1 MRMDVYCVKCII
13 SQMVE
18 LIKIIGADKRAEEAI
33 MREVLKALAEESY
46 NTTSPELAEKIY
58 DLVREVSGISDPY
71 KEIKKKENER
81 AEIIVRPFEEK
92 LNELTLEDVLKLSVL
107 GNSMD
112 YGTEARFNVEEE
124 KEKLLSERLNQNTLK
139 EFEEELREG
148 ENLLIIGD
156 NAGEIVFDRLLVRF
170 IKENYDVK
178 IKYAVRGGP
187 IINDATLEDALQ
199 IGMDK
204 HAEIIS
210 TGQNIAGL
218 VLERASR
225 EIIDAFKESSLILS
239 KGQGNF
245 ETLEDKG
252 LDIYFLFRVKCP
264 VVGAYLRKH
273 VGEMVFLRR

>member
-1 MRMDVYCVKCII
+1 MKMDVYCVKCII

-18 LIKIIGADKRAEEAI
+18 LIKIIGADKQAEEAI
-33 MREVLKALAEESY
+33 MREVLKALSEENY
-46 NTTSPELAEKIY
+46 NTTSPELAEKVY
-58 DLVREVSGISDPY
+58 DLVREISGIDDPY
-71 KEIKKKENER
+71 REIKNKENER
-81 AEIIVRPFEEK
+81 AEKIVQPFEERISE
-92 LNELTLEDVLKLSVL
+92 LNLEEVLKLSVL

-124 KEKLLSERLNQNTLK
+124 KEKLLSESLNFSTLT
-139 EFEEELREG
+139 EFEEELKEG

-170 IKENYDVK
+170 IKEHYGIS

-187 IINDATLEDALQ
+187 IINDATVEDAIQ

-204 HAEIIS
+204 YAEIIS

-218 VLERASR
+218 VLERASQ
-225 EIIDAFKESSLILS
+225 EIIDAFKESSLVLS